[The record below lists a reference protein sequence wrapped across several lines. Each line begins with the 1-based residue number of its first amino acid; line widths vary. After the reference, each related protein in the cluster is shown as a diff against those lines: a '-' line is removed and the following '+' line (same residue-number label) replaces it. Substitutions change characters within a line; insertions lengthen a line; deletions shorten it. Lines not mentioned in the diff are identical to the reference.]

1 MTEAVVDATRQ
12 EQLTSLAAQVRPTVL
27 AAEQL
32 LPVAV
37 PLGPLLPDGG
47 LRRGSV
53 LVVRNSM
60 SLLVALAAEASGAGA
75 WVTAVSLPDLGMVA
89 AAEQDICLDRFPLVP
104 AIPPARWVE
113 VVAMLAD
120 SLQII
125 LAAPP
130 ATLGPRRRVVWPR
143 GSGSAARCSSPSAI
157 AGRAGRCAPPLPG
170 PAAGRALARAM
181 AACRPAWSRP
191 EAPAAAQ
198 PCVLAG
204 RGCGHRTGMAGWPA
218 PTASPPMTLQVPDD

>member
-1 MTEAVVDATRQ
+1 MESMTEAVVDATRQ
-12 EQLTSLAAQVRPTVL
+12 EQLTSLAAQVQPTVL

-32 LPVAV
+32 LPVAA

-75 WVTAVSLPDLGMVA
+75 WVTAVSLPDLGVVA
-89 AAEQDICLDRFPLVP
+89 AAEQGICLDRFPLVP
-104 AIPPARWVE
+104 ATSPARWVE

-130 ATLGPRRRVVWPR
+130 ATLG
-143 GSGSAARCSSPSAI
+143 GLAGASS
-157 AGRAGRCAPPLPG
+157 GRAGPGAPRGAHHPRRSLAGAGRCTPPLPG
-170 PAAGRALARAM
+170 PAAGRAWVVAT

-204 RGCGHRTGMAGWPA
+204 RGCGHRTGMAGR
-218 PTASPPMTLQVPDD
+218 QRRRQ